1 MNFSFKRF
9 YDSTTAHLRNL
20 LRQVITT
27 SKGGVILDLR
37 TADVCATVVVK
48 VFQIQAAL
56 NWPNKNLNLVKITD
70 L

>member
-37 TADVCATVVVK
+37 TADVYATVVVK
-48 VFQIQAAL
+48 IFQIQAAL

>member
-9 YDSTTAHLRNL
+9 YDSTTAHLRNR

-37 TADVCATVVVK
+37 TADACATVVVK
-48 VFQIQAAL
+48 IFQIQAAL
-56 NWPNKNLNLVKITD
+56 NWPSTNLNLVKITD